1 MKFYLDVVGIIVVS
15 SVEAHKLDQGHKSVI
30 KRMND
35 DGTVEDDLASLMD
48 KYDNGEKK

>member
-1 MKFYLDVVGIIVVS
+1 MKFYLAVVGIIAVS
-15 SVEAHKLDQGHKSVI
+15 SVDAHKLDQGHKSVI
-30 KRMND
+30 KKMND